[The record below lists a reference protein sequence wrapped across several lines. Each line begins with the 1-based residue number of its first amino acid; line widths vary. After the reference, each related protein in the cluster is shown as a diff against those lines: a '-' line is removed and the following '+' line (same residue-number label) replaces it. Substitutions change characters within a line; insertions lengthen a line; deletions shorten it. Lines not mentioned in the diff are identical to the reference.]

1 MNFVQ
6 MAEFDWL
13 PWQHKVK
20 FLKNYSK
27 ILFSEAIRGMKLK
40 LSIDVHDISLCI
52 YYVFLIIIARVVS
65 LLWQLKV
72 SIDL

>member
-1 MNFVQ
+1 MNFVRI
-6 MAEFDWL
+6 AEFDWL
-13 PWQHKVK
+13 LWQHTGK

-27 ILFSEAIRGMKLK
+27 IFSSEAIREMKLK
-40 LSIDVHDISLCI
+40 LSTHLHDISLYI
-52 YYVFLIIIARVVS
+52 IVFFIVVAYVVS